1 MLFIRDALLV
11 GLVTLGATYAVYR
24 TGKYIYVKRKVRIF
38 LLEVKK
44 CFLSLIFE
52 DITDFLTKVGR
63 LRKENEAA
71 LAASIARI
79 EKNLESKVDNMYKRL
94 VTAYIVPDRRHA

>member
-24 TGKYIYVKRKVRIF
+24 TGKYIYVKQRVRIF

-44 CFLSLIFE
+44 CFVI
-52 DITDFLTKVGR
+52 
-63 LRKENEAA
+63 
-71 LAASIARI
+71 
-79 EKNLESKVDNMYKRL
+79 NL
-94 VTAYIVPDRRHA
+94 